1 MARVVHPK
9 QHWASH
15 WVRCGPMLGAQR
27 LCGLR
32 VVGNFRIP
40 CSFSH
45 PADAQCY
52 CHTSLGRRIIKSYRS
67 VPARAH
73 RILSFMRLLII
84 YSRFGL
90 RFASHG
96 SRIRIAPALLAFSS
110 VVGWVSGVR
119 FDGEPPRVSVCIS
132 EAVRPRNE
140 VLPQGNADVP
150 SRTTAGRYQ
159 FFFQSLRF
167 AFAFPQVEVPV

>member
-45 PADAQCY
+45 PADAQMLLPHFPRKADY
-52 CHTSLGRRIIKSYRS
+52 KKGYRS

-73 RILSFMRLLII
+73 RIPSFVRLVI
-84 YSRFGL
+84 YSRIGL

-96 SRIRIAPALLAFSS
+96 FRIRIARDPALLAFSS
-110 VVGWVSGVR
+110 AVGRISGVR

-132 EAVRPRNE
+132 WRAVVHRKI
-140 VLPQGNADVP
+140 
-150 SRTTAGRYQ
+150 
-159 FFFQSLRF
+159 FFFDRL
-167 AFAFPQVEVPV
+167 

>member
-1 MARVVHPK
+1 
-9 QHWASH
+9 
-15 WVRCGPMLGAQR
+15 MLGAQR

-32 VVGNFRIP
+32 VGGNFRIP

-52 CHTSLGRRIIKSYRS
+52 SHTSLGRRIIKKRS
-67 VPARAH
+67 QRSRAWPPYSEFH
-73 RILSFMRLLII
+73 AVAMVV

-96 SRIRIAPALLAFSS
+96 PRIRSVRAPALLAFSS
-110 VVGWVSGVR
+110 AVGWVSGVR

-132 EAVRPRNE
+132 EAVRPRDE

-150 SRTTAGRYQ
+150 SETAGGG
-159 FFFQSLRF
+159 
-167 AFAFPQVEVPV
+167 FPFH

>member
-32 VVGNFRIP
+32 VGGNFRIP

-52 CHTSLGRRIIKSYRS
+52 CHTSLGRRIIKKRS
-67 VPARAH
+67 QRSRACPP
-73 RILSFMRLLII
+73 
-84 YSRFGL
+84 YSELHAVGCIKP
-90 RFASHG
+90 
-96 SRIRIAPALLAFSS
+96 IRIALRQSWAPNPQRSRSS
-110 VVGWVSGVR
+110 ASRVFVGGRLGLRSMFRRRATTSVSLHFRSGKA
-119 FDGEPPRVSVCIS
+119 E
-132 EAVRPRNE
+132 
-140 VLPQGNADVP
+140 
-150 SRTTAGRYQ
+150 GRG
-159 FFFQSLRF
+159 F
-167 AFAFPQVEVPV
+167 AARKCRCAE